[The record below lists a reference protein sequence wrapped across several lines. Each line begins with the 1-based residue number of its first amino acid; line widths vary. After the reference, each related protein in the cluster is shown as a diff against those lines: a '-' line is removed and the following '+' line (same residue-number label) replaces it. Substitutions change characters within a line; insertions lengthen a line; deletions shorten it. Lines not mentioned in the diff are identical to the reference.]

1 MTELRRRL
9 LAGALALALVAGA
22 CGSGDDTE
30 ADAAP
35 VAAAAPTSTEAPAP
49 TAEADAPPPT
59 GDAPADESATT
70 TETADPEIVRFA
82 TPDGEELEG
91 TVYGTGATGVV
102 LAHMRGRDRST
113 WTDFAKT
120 AAAAGHQVL
129 TFDFRGYGGSS
140 GERDT
145 ALDVDLIAAVE
156 LLRLRGVQRTV
167 IMGASMGGT
176 AVVNVASR
184 IETAG
189 AVSLSAPADF
199 IGLPALAVVGD
210 VAEPLLL
217 VTAEGD
223 QPYADAAV
231 EMDGLAPASQLTVFS
246 GNAHGTNL
254 FGDHGDALTELLLS
268 FIADRSA

>member
-9 LAGALALALVAGA
+9 LAGTLALALVAGA
-22 CGSGDDTE
+22 CGSGDDT
-30 ADAAP
+30 DAVP
-35 VAAAAPTSTEAPAP
+35 AATAAPTATTAVAP
-49 TAEADAPPPT
+49 TAETDASPPAE
-59 GDAPADESATT
+59 DATADERATT
-70 TETADPEIVRFA
+70 TAETADPEIVRFA

-156 LLRLRGVQRTV
+156 LLRLRGVERTV

-184 IETAG
+184 IDTAG

-199 IGLPALAVVGD
+199 IGLPALAVAGD

-231 EMDGLAPASQLTVFS
+231 EMDGLAPVSQLTVLS

-268 FIADRSA
+268 FIADRSG